1 MGETSMK
8 LRTLFAALGLVS
20 CTLSPLRAEDTKPAL
35 VLTYL
40 ELLPDG
46 AVQSRDLLKTYTAAA
61 QKAAG
66 VIQFETFQ
74 RIGQRNHF
82 AIVESWTDAAARE
95 AFVASPAAKEFR
107 SRLDPLRIGPYDER
121 QHAVLTIGPKVE
133 TPATAIVGITHVDLI
148 PTSKDEGTA
157 MLKTLGD
164 QSRGTPGNIRYDIWV
179 QSSRA
184 NHMTIV
190 EGWKSMAALE
200 HFTTEA
206 AMRTFREKL
215 MPMSG
220 SLYDQRLYRIL
231 H

>member
-8 LRTLFAALGLVS
+8 LRALFAVLSLIGL
-20 CTLSPLRAEDTKPAL
+20 TLSPLRAEDAKPAL

-40 ELLPDG
+40 ELSPDA
-46 AVQSRDLLKTYTAAA
+46 AVQSRDLLKTYAAAA

-66 VIQFETFQ
+66 VVQFETFQ

-82 AIVESWTDAAARE
+82 AIVEAWADGNARE
-95 AFVASPAAKEFR
+95 AFAGSPAAKEFR
-107 SRLDPLRIGPYDER
+107 GKIDPLRIGPCDER
-121 QHAVLTIGPKVE
+121 QHSVLNVGPKVE

-157 MLKTLGD
+157 MLKTLAD
-164 QSRGTPGNIRYDIWV
+164 QSRGTSGNIRYDIWV
-179 QSSRA
+179 QANRD

-190 EGWKSMAALE
+190 ESWKSMAGAE
-200 HFTTEA
+200 HFTTDA
-206 AMRTFREKL
+206 ATRTFREKL

-220 SLYDQRLYRIL
+220 SLYDQRLYRL
-231 H
+231 VR

>member
-1 MGETSMK
+1 MK
-8 LRTLFAALGLVS
+8 LRALFAALGLIGLSLIGSV
-20 CTLSPLRAEDTKPAL
+20 LSPLRAEDTKPAL
-35 VLTYL
+35 VMTYL
-40 ELLPDG
+40 ELSPEA
-46 AVQSRDLLKTYTAAA
+46 AVQSRDLLKTYAAAA

-66 VIQFETFQ
+66 VVQFETFQ

-82 AIVESWTDAAARE
+82 AIVETWTDSNARE
-95 AFVASPAAKEFR
+95 AFAASPAAKEFR
-107 SRLDPLRIGPYDER
+107 SKLDPLRIGPYDER
-121 QHAVLTIGPKVE
+121 QHAVLTVGPKVE
-133 TPATAIVGITHVDLI
+133 TPVTAIVGITHVDLI

-164 QSRGTPGNIRYDIWV
+164 QSRGTSGNIRYDIWV

-190 EGWKSMAALE
+190 ESWKSMPALE

-206 AMRTFREKL
+206 AIKTFREKL

-220 SLYDQRLYRIL
+220 SLYDQRLYRL
-231 H
+231 LR

>member
-1 MGETSMK
+1 MK
-8 LRTLFAALGLVS
+8 LRAWFAALGLIGLS
-20 CTLSPLRAEDTKPAL
+20 LIGSALSPLRAEDTKPVL

-40 ELLPDG
+40 ELSPDA
-46 AVQSRDLLKTYTAAA
+46 AVQSRELLKTYAAAA

-66 VIQFETFQ
+66 VVQFETFQ

-82 AIVESWTDAAARE
+82 AIVETWTDSNARE
-95 AFVASPAAKEFR
+95 AFVASPGTKEFR
-107 SRLDPLRIGPYDER
+107 GKLDPWRIGPYDER
-121 QHAVLTIGPKVE
+121 RHSVLNVGPKVE

-148 PTSKDEGTA
+148 PTAKDEGTA
-157 MLKTLGD
+157 MLKILGD
-164 QSRGTPGNIRYDIWV
+164 QSRGTTGNIRYDIWV

-190 EGWKSMAALE
+190 ESWKSMPALE

-206 AMRTFREKL
+206 AMKTFREKL

-220 SLYDQRLYRIL
+220 SLYDQRLYRL
-231 H
+231 VR

>member
-8 LRTLFAALGLVS
+8 LRAWFAALGLIGL
-20 CTLSPLRAEDTKPAL
+20 TLSPLRAEDTKPAL

-40 ELLPDG
+40 ELSPDA
-46 AVQSRDLLKTYTAAA
+46 AVQSRDLLKTYAAAA

-66 VIQFETFQ
+66 VVQFETFQ

-82 AIVESWTDAAARE
+82 AIVETWADAAARE

-107 SRLDPLRIGPYDER
+107 SKLDPLRIGPYDER
-121 QHAVLTIGPKVE
+121 QHAVLTVGPKVE
-133 TPATAIVGITHVDLI
+133 TPVTAIVGITHVDLI

-164 QSRGTPGNIRYDIWV
+164 QSRGTSGNIRYDIWV

-190 EGWKSMAALE
+190 ESWKSMPALE

-206 AMRTFREKL
+206 AMKTFREKL

-220 SLYDQRLYRIL
+220 SLYDQRLYRL
-231 H
+231 LR